1 MMRRMGGLDS
11 IAGRES
17 TSATGQFKRIKRQ
30 QRSAEE
36 RRRIVQE
43 LLASESSV
51 SEFAKA
57 HGLRANQLFKW
68 RRLYQQESLNAATAS
83 EGVLLPVKIAESS
96 SIPVSMP
103 RVSNGRG
110 TGIIHIEFASA
121 RVSIEG
127 NADAV
132 MVRAVLE
139 CLAR

>member
-1 MMRRMGGLDS
+1 MGDLDS
-11 IAGRES
+11 MQAEKSASAAG
-17 TSATGQFKRIKRQ
+17 QLKRARRQ

-36 RRRIVQE
+36 RRRIVQA

-51 SEFAKA
+51 TEFART

-83 EGVLLPVKIAESS
+83 EGALLPVKIAEPNSVAIS
-96 SIPVSMP
+96 KP
-103 RVSNGRG
+103 RDSNGRA

-127 NADAV
+127 NADAA